1 MRSVT
6 RVALQPI
13 AQGSACIL
21 EEQQQQQAEE
31 EDEEDAGEEDRKEN
45 KGEGEG
51 EEREAEQVSNKRSL
65 NIISLHHQLL
75 LLPVDGPALRIRNVQ
90 YFSASHKDFCKAGE
104 RGWVRG
110 WRQIL

>member
-31 EDEEDAGEEDRKEN
+31 EDAEEEDRKEA
-45 KGEGEG
+45 EGR
-51 EEREAEQVSNKRSL
+51 ERQAAQVSNKRSL
-65 NIISLHHQLL
+65 NIISLHHQLLLL

-104 RGWVRG
+104 QVRG
-110 WRQIL
+110 RG

>member
-21 EEQQQQQAEE
+21 EEQQQQQAEAE
-31 EDEEDAGEEDRKEN
+31 EDEEDAEEEDRKEN
-45 KGEGEG
+45 KGEG

-65 NIISLHHQLL
+65 NIISLHHQLLL

-104 RGWVRG
+104 RVQGRG
-110 WRQIL
+110 

>member
-31 EDEEDAGEEDRKEN
+31 EEDEEDAEEEDRKEA
-45 KGEGEG
+45 EGEG
-51 EEREAEQVSNKRSL
+51 REAAQVSNKRSL

-104 RGWVRG
+104 QVRG
-110 WRQIL
+110 RG

>member
-31 EDEEDAGEEDRKEN
+31 EDAEEDRKEA
-45 KGEGEG
+45 EGR
-51 EEREAEQVSNKRSL
+51 ERQAAQVSNKRSL
-65 NIISLHHQLL
+65 NIISLHHQLLL

-104 RGWVRG
+104 WVRG
-110 WRQIL
+110 RG

>member
-31 EDEEDAGEEDRKEN
+31 EDAEEDRT
-45 KGEGEG
+45 
-51 EEREAEQVSNKRSL
+51 EAEGRERQAAQVSNKRSL

-90 YFSASHKDFCKAGE
+90 YFRASHKDFCKAGE
-104 RGWVRG
+104 QVRG
-110 WRQIL
+110 RG

>member
-31 EDEEDAGEEDRKEN
+31 EDEEDAEEEESKKE
-45 KGEGEG
+45 EGEK
-51 EEREAEQVSNKRSL
+51 REAAQVSNKRSL

-104 RGWVRG
+104 RVQGRG
-110 WRQIL
+110 